1 MPRGRKALGFRPSK
15 LQLSRREI
23 MFNKWAEGAA
33 YFYLRQQTNKPGF
46 TGTFSVLPGRS
57 DQSSVFCGNGS
68 CVLWLLSTAASRWY
82 PLNLPGVCSVADR
95 MGTFDRFVLFSAVF
109 SQCLYV
115 MLSEQ

>member
-1 MPRGRKALGFRPSK
+1 
-15 LQLSRREI
+15 

-82 PLNLPGVCSVADR
+82 PLNLPGVCSLTEWELLIR
-95 MGTFDRFVLFSAVF
+95 LCYSQQYFLSA
-109 SQCLYV
+109 ST
-115 MLSEQ
+115 